1 MNFLSLHTH
10 VGPILGSQ
18 IVAPSP
24 DFGSARLL
32 FTQLALLPQM
42 VREPLPQPAINHYQS
57 NLKTSLDDSSRVPI
71 PTNDL
76 PFSQDDLLSCRSL
89 HLHRVDSSHG
99 SPCLLF
105 LLPQF
110 FNPMLASHQAL
121 NPHPAAVELLRHWL
135 TSTLINISNFIPSHA
150 QQNLKPKVLMSFSN

>member
-105 LLPQF
+105 LLPQSSTQCWHLIKLWIHTQLPWSCF
-110 FNPMLASHQAL
+110 GIGWLLLWSTFPILNLLML
-121 NPHPAAVELLRHWL
+121 NK
-135 TSTLINISNFIPSHA
+135 I
-150 QQNLKPKVLMSFSN
+150 